1 MKLTAQAAQDI
12 IRIHEDLIKFLS
24 ISLGHKDK
32 GDIYSATD
40 KVDCKINGARIYS
53 KTLKKGSII
62 LGHYQT
68 ATFVNWNRRTASASL
83 QQYMSNEG
91 FVLAIPL
98 YALILC
104 IKISQNHSN
113 SEDGA
118 NNLING
124 LVKWIKYRSS
134 EKERLG
140 KLKEIFYSDVKLL
153 KTVKKISKRRKD
165 ESLEEGF
172 VKFCI
177 GTDIYTDNKANCKE
191 ILEFLENRYKIGLN
205 YLNN

>member
-1 MKLTAQAAQDI
+1 
-12 IRIHEDLIKFLS
+12 LIKFLS
-24 ISLGHKDK
+24 ISLGHTDQ

-62 LGHYQT
+62 LGYYQT

-91 FVLAIPL
+91 FVLVIPL
-98 YALILC
+98 TALILC

-124 LVKWIKYRSS
+124 LVKWIKYRSA

-165 ESLEEGF
+165 GSLEEGF

-177 GTDIYTDNKANCKE
+177 GTDIYPDNKANYKE
-191 ILEFLENRYKIGLN
+191 ILEFLENRYKIVLN